1 MSQRDP
7 DSPPDDA
14 LWRLE
19 RLVVRAGGELHQGD
33 IHARWMHAL
42 AWAETVESNLNRAQA
57 RIRVLERRLKLMLEV
72 GAGEYNEEE

>member
-14 LWRLE
+14 LERLE
-19 RLVVRAGGELHQGD
+19 RLVVRAGGERHQGTV
-33 IHARWMHAL
+33 HARWLHVL
-42 AWAETVESNLNRAQA
+42 AWVETVEAHLDRSKA